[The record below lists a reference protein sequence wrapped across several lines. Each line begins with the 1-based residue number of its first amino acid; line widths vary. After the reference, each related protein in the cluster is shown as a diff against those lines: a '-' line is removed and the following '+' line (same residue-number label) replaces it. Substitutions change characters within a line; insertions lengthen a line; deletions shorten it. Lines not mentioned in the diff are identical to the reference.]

1 MDAEAK
7 GHQTHLEQLE
17 KFANSPDKTTPAC
30 PREQAEGWLCLQ
42 SSARTRQSNSSSVH
56 LFGKK
61 NANLSCVKFVAQMF
75 LCAVT
80 FRSMQTSHMP

>member
-7 GHQTHLEQLE
+7 GHQTHVEQLE

-56 LFGKK
+56 LLGKK
-61 NANLSCVKFVAQMF
+61 KCKSE
-75 LCAVT
+75 LCKI
-80 FRSMQTSHMP
+80 RSTNVSVCSDL